1 MSVFLSIITVVLNDR
16 RRLYSTLESLKYQT
30 SSDFE
35 WVVVDGGSSDGSR
48 DLITDTKSV
57 FESMGV
63 GLTSIFEA
71 DDGLYDAMN
80 KGVWAAQG
88 QYVMLLNA
96 GDILSGPNALAHAIT
111 FVRSTGSPKMAF
123 FGAVAHYP
131 GELTVS
137 LPAKACWPAV
147 RHSLP
152 ASHQATWIDRQTHQ
166 EVLYDPKYRVS
177 ADYFV
182 VASIATSG
190 VSTKSYC
197 LTMVDLD
204 KSEASVSY
212 RNPFTHLKDCARIQ
226 RSVLQLS
233 IGYVAFS
240 FLNRASKKIFW
251 MVAASPRLR
260 WIARSSVNLRS
271 LWMARRG

>member
-111 FVRSTGSPKMAF
+111 FVRSTGSPKMAL
-123 FGAVAHYP
+123 FGAVAHSP